1 MTKGAY
7 GVPVA
12 VPAMLTGQA
21 QMPAGANGVPVAV
34 PGMVPGQAQMPAGAN
49 GVPVAVPG
57 MVPGQA
63 QMSAPPGAQG
73 NNLLTF
79 WTLILR
85 LFTANEGLT
94 SETSAIQPSHAQA
107 IRVDMPPVNQGYTVA
122 TEGGVQGSGNHD
134 AQAPP
139 LQTKSTDMPPV
150 YQP

>member
-63 QMSAPPGAQG
+63 QMSAPPGAQ
-73 NNLLTF
+73 
-79 WTLILR
+79 
-85 LFTANEGLT
+85 
-94 SETSAIQPSHAQA
+94 AIQPSHAQA